1 MTLLKR
7 EIVGPN
13 PVLDCLNSM
22 LTFLFFFFSHF
33 FLLNYVCVSPSL
45 TCIGKTRGIN
55 SGVSRFLPLCRDSLV
70 YIFLVYE

>member
-13 PVLDCLNSM
+13 PVLGSLNSM
-22 LTFLFFFFSHF
+22 LTFPFFFLHF

-45 TCIGKTRGIN
+45 TCIGKIRGMN

-70 YIFLVYE
+70 DIFLV

>member
-13 PVLDCLNSM
+13 PVLGSLNSI
-22 LTFLFFFFSHF
+22 LTFLSSFLHF

-45 TCIGKTRGIN
+45 TCIGKRRDIN
-55 SGVSRFLPLCRDSLV
+55 SGVSRSLPLCRDLLV
-70 YIFLVYE
+70 YIFVV

>member
-13 PVLDCLNSM
+13 PVLGSLNSI
-22 LTFLFFFFSHF
+22 LTFLFSFLHF

-45 TCIGKTRGIN
+45 TCIGKRRGIN
-55 SGVSRFLPLCRDSLV
+55 LGVSRSLPLCRDLLV
-70 YIFLVYE
+70 YIFVV

>member
-13 PVLDCLNSM
+13 PVLGSLNSI
-22 LTFLFFFFSHF
+22 LTFLFSFLHF

-45 TCIGKTRGIN
+45 TCIGKRRGIHQLG
-55 SGVSRFLPLCRDSLV
+55 SFKVFTLM
-70 YIFLVYE
+70 